1 MHLTETEMN
10 IPLTPAGVGLLEWLT
25 RQLAERLPAGQ
36 TPLRLVVTES
46 HEHGYRCEVTTLV
59 NGDGPHLHPNP
70 PPQGEGTFLNHDSL
84 LVRDG
89 AFSFRPRLSENTA
102 QFNAVLLVPTGI
114 GAAIGGHAGD
124 ATPVAR
130 LLASAC
136 DTLVTHP
143 NVVNASDINEM
154 PSNALYVEGSVVC
167 RLLMGMA
174 GLQPV
179 RANRVL
185 AVVDSHPNPLFTELA
200 VNAVN
205 AAHASYGL
213 LCPSVV
219 ALEPPLVM
227 RSEYTGSTRAAG
239 RVEDVDRLFGVL
251 DSRRGEYDAVA
262 LSSVIS
268 VPFRYHADYFSSD
281 GSMVNPWG
289 GVEAMLTHAI
299 SSRYDVPSAHSPM
312 LESQEVL
319 DLDVGVVDPRMA
331 AEAVSM
337 TFLQSVLKGLQ
348 RSPRIITAVE
358 AMREP
363 GVLTARDISCL
374 VLPQGC
380 LGLPTLAA
388 LEQGIPVIEVE
399 ENSNLMR
406 NDLSALPW
414 RQGQLHRVAN
424 YWEAAGVMAA
434 LKAGVNPASVRRPL
448 AGVPVE
454 KSSASIPPRLPAT

>member
-1 MHLTETEMN
+1 MYLTESELE
-10 IPLTPAGVGLLEWLT
+10 ISLAPAGVGLLEWLT
-25 RQLAERLPAGQ
+25 RRLAERLTAGRM
-36 TPLRLVVTES
+36 PLRLVVSETG
-46 HEHGYRCEVTTLV
+46 EHGYRCEVTTLV
-59 NGDGPHLHPNP
+59 DDGGSRSTNRNGLE
-70 PPQGEGTFLNHDSL
+70 QTSITE
-84 LVRDG
+84 
-89 AFSFRPRLSENTA
+89 FRPRLSENTS

-114 GAAIGGHAGD
+114 GAVIGGHAGD

-130 LLASAC
+130 LLASVC

-154 PSNALYVEGSVVC
+154 PANALYVEGSVVC
-167 RLLMGMA
+167 RLLMGTA

-185 AVVDSHPNPLFTELA
+185 AVVDSHSNPLFTDLA

-213 LCPSVV
+213 LCPGVV
-219 ALEPPLVM
+219 ALDPPLVM
-227 RSEYTGSTRAAG
+227 RSEYTDSARAAG
-239 RVEDVDRLFGVL
+239 RVDELERLFGVL
-251 DSRRGEYDAVA
+251 DERRGEYDAVA

-268 VPFRYHADYFSSD
+268 VPFEYHADYFTSD
-281 GSMVNPWG
+281 GHMVNPWG

-299 SSRYDVPSAHSPM
+299 STRYDVPSAHSPM

-331 AEAVSM
+331 AEAVSI

-348 RSPRIITAVE
+348 RSPRILTGHE

-363 GVLTARDISCL
+363 GVLTARDVSCL

-399 ENSNLMR
+399 ENANLMR
-406 NDLSALPW
+406 NDLSSLPW
-414 RQGQLHRVAN
+414 RRGQFHRVGN

-434 LKAGVNPASVRRPL
+434 LKAGVDPGSVRRPL
-448 AGVPVE
+448 TPVRVE
-454 KSSASIPPRLPAT
+454 KSSAGIDAPTH

>member
-1 MHLTETEMN
+1 MYLTELELD
-10 IPLTPAGVGLLEWLT
+10 IASAPVGAGLLEWLT
-25 RQLAERLPAGQ
+25 GRMAERLPQGHR
-36 TPLRLVVTES
+36 PLRLVVTES
-46 HEHGYRCEVTTLV
+46 HGRGYRCEATVLV
-59 NGDGPHLHPNP
+59 
-70 PPQGEGTFLNHDSL
+70 E
-84 LVRDG
+84 DG
-89 AFSFRPRLSENTA
+89 ASQGSRNGLQDGGVGEFRPRLSENTER
-102 QFNAVLLVPTGI
+102 FNAVVLVPTGI
-114 GAAIGGHAGD
+114 GASIGGHAGD

-130 LLASAC
+130 LLASVC

-154 PSNALYVEGSVVC
+154 PANALYVEGSVVC
-167 RLLMGMA
+167 RLLMGTA

-213 LCPSVV
+213 HCPGVV

-227 RSEYTGSTRAAG
+227 RSDYTDSARAAG
-239 RVEDVDRLFGVL
+239 RVEDIDRLFGVL
-251 DSRRGEYDAVA
+251 DARRGEFDAVA

-268 VPFRYHADYFSSD
+268 VPFEFHSDYFTSD

-348 RSPRIITAVE
+348 RSPRIVTDRE
-358 AMREP
+358 AMRETH
-363 GVLTARDISCL
+363 VLTARDMSCL

-399 ENSNLMR
+399 ENANLMR

-414 RQGQLHRVAN
+414 RQGQYHRVAN

-434 LKAGVNPASVRRPL
+434 LKAGVSPASVRRPL
-448 AGVPVE
+448 EAVRVE
-454 KSSASIPPRLPAT
+454 RSSPSA

>member
-10 IPLTPAGVGLLEWLT
+10 IPLAPAGVSLLKWLT
-25 RQLAERLPAGQ
+25 RQLAERLPAGH
-36 TPLRLVVTES
+36 TPLRLAVTES
-46 HEHGYRCEVTTLV
+46 HERGYRCEVTTLV
-59 NGDGPHLHPNP
+59 GESAPHPDPLPE
-70 PPQGEGTFLNHDSL
+70 GEGTF
-84 LVRDG
+84 
-89 AFSFRPRLSENTA
+89 SFRHRLSENAA

-114 GAAIGGHAGD
+114 GAAVGGHAGD

-130 LLASAC
+130 LLASVC

-154 PSNALYVEGSVVC
+154 PHNALYVEGSVVC
-167 RLLMGMA
+167 RLLMGTA

-268 VPFRYHADYFSSD
+268 VPFRYHADYFGSD

-348 RSPRIITAVE
+348 RSPRIITAVD

-434 LKAGVNPASVRRPL
+434 LKAGVSPASVRRPL
-448 AGVPVE
+448 TGVPVE

>member
-1 MHLTETEMN
+1 MYVTENELA
-10 IPLTPAGVGLLEWLT
+10 IPLAPKGAALLDWLA
-25 RQLAERLPAGQ
+25 QQVAERLPEGQ
-36 TPLRLVVTES
+36 FPLRLVVTETS
-46 HEHGYRCEVTTLV
+46 ERGYRCEVTTLV
-59 NGDGPHLHPNP
+59 GDASPSTGRNGL
-70 PPQGEGTFLNHDSL
+70 PQPSMTE
-84 LVRDG
+84 
-89 AFSFRPRLSENTA
+89 FRPRLTENTS

-114 GAAIGGHAGD
+114 GADIGGHAGD

-130 LLASAC
+130 LLASVC
-136 DTLVTHP
+136 DTLITHP

-154 PSNALYVEGSVVC
+154 PANALYVEGSVAC
-167 RLLMGMA
+167 RLLMGTA

-185 AVVDSHPNPLFTELA
+185 AVVESHANPLFTELS

-213 LCPSVV
+213 LCPGVV
-219 ALEPPLVM
+219 SLDPPLVM
-227 RSEYTGSTRAAG
+227 TSEYTDSARAAG

-268 VPFRYHADYFSSD
+268 VPFQYHSDYF
-281 GSMVNPWG
+281 GSAGQMVNPWG

-319 DLDVGVVDPRMA
+319 DLDVGVVDPRIA

-337 TFLQSVLKGLQ
+337 TFFQSVLKGLQ
-348 RSPRIITAVE
+348 RSPRIITDRE
-358 AMREP
+358 ALREP
-363 GVLTARDISCL
+363 GVMTARDVSCL

-399 ENSNLMR
+399 ENVNLMR

-414 RQGQLHRVAN
+414 RHGQFHRVAN

-434 LKAGVNPASVRRPL
+434 LKAGIDPASVRRPL
-448 AGVPVE
+448 AAVIVE
-454 KSSASIPPRLPAT
+454 NSSPAPESKE